1 MSMLEL
7 RLKVQFSDSEVTSI
21 LNNAEEFKIPVIEYD
36 PETLQDQVNEVIK
49 IQDLGY
55 VKEVILYAD
64 PVIAHP
70 SMIQSL
76 SVHHHKMRK
85 VLNPNIRIRN
95 KAYIVRVSSIGDS
108 MLIGNTFYPIAVIDA
123 TKWIEAKSADLIKLN
138 VPGV

>member
-76 SVHHHKMRK
+76 SVHHHKMRLALFFTQASATTDDLFK
-85 VLNPNIRIRN
+85 FGHG
-95 KAYIVRVSSIGDS
+95 AYHLVKYD
-108 MLIGNTFYPIAVIDA
+108 
-123 TKWIEAKSADLIKLN
+123 
-138 VPGV
+138 